1 MSFYKNDFDYIII
14 GAGSAGCILANRL
27 SENKN
32 NCVLLVEAGGDDNDL
47 LIKMPSALS
56 YPMNNKKYSW
66 MYWSEPEPYL
76 NNRKLFCPRGKV
88 IGGSSSING
97 MAYVR
102 GNPREFDHWHEN
114 GASNWSYEDCL
125 PYFKKLET
133 SSIENSEFR
142 GNNGPIKVVT
152 NPNFTNPLY
161 QAFIDSGIQAG
172 YKHNPDYNGEFQEG
186 FGKMQMNID
195 NGVRCSSSHAY
206 LRPIKNRSN
215 LTILKNTLVHRIIL
229 ENKNAIGIICSKQ
242 NKKIKISCN
251 KEIILSAGAIG
262 SPQILQLSGIGPKK
276 LLEKNNIELKHE
288 LNGVGKNLKDHLEF
302 NLQYK
307 CKLPITLNGSLS
319 LHKKLLI
326 GLRWMLFKRG
336 LGATNHFESCG
347 FIKSSEKIEIPD
359 IQYHFLPG
367 AMRYDGKQSNQGHG
381 YQVHV
386 GFNKPKSH
394 GSVEIRSND
403 PRHPPKITFNY
414 LKHEDDVK
422 GFRLALKLTRN
433 IMNQSAFKPFNDIEI
448 QPGKDI
454 QSDDDIDNFIKNSVE
469 SAYHPCCS
477 CKMGSDNDS
486 VVDNQTRVFGLSGLR
501 VVDASIFPD
510 ILNGNLNA
518 PTMMVAEKAAD
529 MILNKPTTR

>member
-1 MSFYKNDFDYIII
+1 MDYK
-14 GAGSAGCILANRL
+14 L
-27 SENKN
+27 
-32 NCVLLVEAGGDDNDL
+32 
-47 LIKMPSALS
+47 
-56 YPMNNKKYSW
+56 
-66 MYWSEPEPYL
+66 
-76 NNRKLFCPRGKV
+76 
-88 IGGSSSING
+88 
-97 MAYVR
+97 
-102 GNPREFDHWHEN
+102 
-114 GASNWSYEDCL
+114 
-125 PYFKKLET
+125 
-133 SSIENSEFR
+133 
-142 GNNGPIKVVT
+142 
-152 NPNFTNPLY
+152 
-161 QAFIDSGIQAG
+161 
-172 YKHNPDYNGEFQEG
+172 
-186 FGKMQMNID
+186 
-195 NGVRCSSSHAY
+195 
-206 LRPIKNRSN
+206 
-215 LTILKNTLVHRIIL
+215 
-229 ENKNAIGIICSKQ
+229 
-242 NKKIKISCN
+242 
-251 KEIILSAGAIG
+251 
-262 SPQILQLSGIGPKK
+262 
-276 LLEKNNIELKHE
+276 
-288 LNGVGKNLKDHLEF
+288 
-302 NLQYK
+302 
-307 CKLPITLNGSLS
+307 
-319 LHKKLLI
+319 
-326 GLRWMLFKRG
+326 
-336 LGATNHFESCG
+336 
-347 FIKSSEKIEIPD
+347 D

-433 IMNQSAFKPFNDIEI
+433 IMNQSAFKPFHDIEI

>member
-32 NCVLLVEAGGDDNDL
+32 NCVLLVEAGDDDNDF

-133 SSIENSEFR
+133 SSIKNSEFR
-142 GNNGPIKVVT
+142 GDNGPIKVVT

-206 LRPIKNRSN
+206 LRPC
-215 LTILKNTLVHRIIL
+215 LLYT
-229 ENKNAIGIICSKQ
+229 
-242 NKKIKISCN
+242 
-251 KEIILSAGAIG
+251 
-262 SPQILQLSGIGPKK
+262 SPS
-276 LLEKNNIELKHE
+276 
-288 LNGVGKNLKDHLEF
+288 
-302 NLQYK
+302 
-307 CKLPITLNGSLS
+307 
-319 LHKKLLI
+319 
-326 GLRWMLFKRG
+326 
-336 LGATNHFESCG
+336 
-347 FIKSSEKIEIPD
+347 
-359 IQYHFLPG
+359 
-367 AMRYDGKQSNQGHG
+367 
-381 YQVHV
+381 
-386 GFNKPKSH
+386 
-394 GSVEIRSND
+394 
-403 PRHPPKITFNY
+403 PR
-414 LKHEDDVK
+414 D
-422 GFRLALKLTRN
+422 
-433 IMNQSAFKPFNDIEI
+433 
-448 QPGKDI
+448 
-454 QSDDDIDNFIKNSVE
+454 
-469 SAYHPCCS
+469 
-477 CKMGSDNDS
+477 
-486 VVDNQTRVFGLSGLR
+486 
-501 VVDASIFPD
+501 
-510 ILNGNLNA
+510 
-518 PTMMVAEKAAD
+518 
-529 MILNKPTTR
+529 